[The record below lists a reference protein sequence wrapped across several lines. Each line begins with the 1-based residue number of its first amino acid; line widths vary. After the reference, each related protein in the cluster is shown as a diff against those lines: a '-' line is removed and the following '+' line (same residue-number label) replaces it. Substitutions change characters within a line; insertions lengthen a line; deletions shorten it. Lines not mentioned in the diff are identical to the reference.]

1 MDETSQ
7 VAVRRKDANR
17 RVSAIARRGGR
28 ATLPGT
34 SRRAPG
40 SVLPRPRSHAAP
52 GGLHIMCRG
61 PSGVR
66 HPSGCCGGSGALP
79 KAPGRGAASRTPGDE
94 RNVVVLQPGSGGS
107 WSPPACC
114 RPALALHRGQERTQT
129 PIGLTPDFLTHF
141 SSAAQTGF
149 SIEFAV
155 TWAGTE
161 SLGQARDPAFVGG
174 AAGRAAPAWAG
185 AQLPPAP
192 SPRPVPER
200 AIAPQ
205 T

>member
-17 RVSAIARRGGR
+17 RASAIARRGGR

-107 WSPPACC
+107 WSPPPAAAPLSPCTRGRRGLRHPSGSHPTFLLISLLLP
-114 RPALALHRGQERTQT
+114 RPASPLSLPLPGPAL
-129 PIGLTPDFLTHF
+129 
-141 SSAAQTGF
+141 
-149 SIEFAV
+149 
-155 TWAGTE
+155 
-161 SLGQARDPAFVGG
+161 
-174 AAGRAAPAWAG
+174 RA
-185 AQLPPAP
+185 
-192 SPRPVPER
+192 
-200 AIAPQ
+200 
-205 T
+205 